1 MYNPKDMEHA
11 WKNAQK
17 RQRTSA
23 ELTKFEWTQIFLTRS
38 EISIKPE
45 TPKKNIY
52 INEKEL
58 VIHNAR
64 LSFLGNTYKLVVDA
78 YVRKKGEKHPHF
90 VPFTLD
96 LVLSIDDVYNG
107 IHPEIY
113 NKVIEENKEEI
124 LIQYSGVLCFL
135 RLNPKMLLESEKS
148 VSLRELVLQHPQL
161 HGVQR
166 YHESLF
172 EQMREREEEYQ
183 KQSTKIKTAAK

>member
-1 MYNPKDMEHA
+1 MYNPKDMERA

-17 RQRTSA
+17 RERTST
-23 ELTKFEWTQIFLTRS
+23 ELTEFEWSQEILTWD
-38 EISIKPE
+38 EINI
-45 TPKKNIY
+45 TKKKLKKY
-52 INEKEL
+52 TFEEEL

-78 YVRKKGEKHPHF
+78 YVRRKGEKHPHF